1 LGVEVVLVL
10 VVGDSLIQEEM
21 EALLVEEGDLLIIII
36 FLIMG
41 QEETAK

>member
-10 VVGDSLIQEEM
+10 VVGEPLIQEEM
-21 EALLVEEGDLLIIII
+21 EALLVEEGDLLIMMILI
-36 FLIMG
+36 IMG